1 MKQIIGILTLI
12 LASLAVFAQTGRTT
26 QDSTKRTPFVKELPR
41 DTAKY
46 KMPIQ
51 KADTMKSNMPV
62 VAPDKTKVQP
72 K

>member
-1 MKQIIGILTLI
+1 MKQLISILTLT
-12 LASLAVFAQTGRTT
+12 LASFPSFAQTGRTT
-26 QDSTKRTPFVKELPR
+26 QDSTRKPPFVKELPK